1 MKNKVLQNILVCSLA
16 LLLILGLSAGV
27 VGLSLSGV
35 RIVREPAEEVRALG
49 TVMEADLTS
58 RWYGVEL
65 DPETLYDRA
74 CSQTVYIYWEGK
86 LEDGGA
92 RALSGS
98 GIIITNDGYIL
109 TNAHCITD
117 AQSVGESMQVEL
129 YDGRTFEGQI
139 VGADT
144 ETDIGLLKIEAQGLQ
159 AATISS
165 ASPKNCQ
172 KIYVMG
178 HPDENLKFSMT
189 TGIISGLDRVVEFS
203 DGTVL
208 DMFQIDAAVN
218 PGNSGGPAFDAYGNV
233 IGMVTAKYVSLTTE
247 GIGFAIPVKNAIS
260 IAEYL
265 KEYGYVPGR
274 PLFGITVMNVTEGLI
289 RPESP
294 AGAMVYSAEPGLPG
308 EQAGFIKGDIIVSID
323 GKTVASLDDLS
334 RIKQDYRAGDTVL
347 IRFWRDGEYLETT
360 LTFAEETPEHPTGPV
375 TIEEEPEEGGEEAP
389 PAAEDMPE
397 IEEET
402 PPEDTEDQPE
412 EPNEAA
418 A

>member
-1 MKNKVLQNILVCSLA
+1 MKNKVLQSILVCSLA

-49 TVMEADLTS
+49 TVLEADLTS

-65 DPETLYDRA
+65 DPETLYERA

-86 LEDGGA
+86 LEDGGTQ
-92 RALSGS
+92 ALSGS
-98 GIIITNDGYIL
+98 GIIITSDGYIL
-109 TNAHCITD
+109 TNAHCLTD
-117 AQSVGESMQVEL
+117 AQAAGDSMQVEL

-144 ETDIGLLKIEAQGLQ
+144 ETD
-159 AATISS
+159 
-165 ASPKNCQ
+165 
-172 KIYVMG
+172 VMG

-375 TIEEEPEEGGEEAP
+375 TIEEEPDEGGEEAP